1 MMLDDQ
7 QLQKLLRLKRFEQ
20 PPPGYFD
27 RTLNEFHRLQR
38 QELLRRSSVQIW
50 FERLI
55 SGLWSFRVPTYAYG
69 AAFAAFLVAATI
81 VGSGVW
87 NPYTYKETVG
97 TSSNLVRGA
106 SSPSMIE
113 RSSYRL
119 ALSGNVDWSKFDR
132 SPVSPRV
139 VPVVRPSQTALPRYV
154 LDGRPVSYE
163 GSFSF

>member
-1 MMLDDQ
+1 MMLDET

-27 RTLNEFHRLQR
+27 RTLNEFHRRQR
-38 QELLRRSSVQIW
+38 EELLRRSAVQIW
-50 FERLI
+50 FERFI

-69 AAFAAFLVAATI
+69 AAFGAFLVAATI

-87 NPYTYKETVG
+87 APNSVTVDAG
-97 TSSNLVRGA
+97 ADLPRVA
-106 SSPSMIE
+106 SSPPAIE
-113 RSSYRL
+113 LSSYRL

-132 SPVSPRV
+132 SSASPRV
-139 VPVVRPSQTALPRYV
+139 VPVLGPSQTALPRYV

-163 GSFSF
+163 ASFSF

>member
-1 MMLDDQ
+1 MLDEQ

-27 RTLNEFHRLQR
+27 RTLDEFHRRQR
-38 QELLRRSSVQIW
+38 QELLRRSAAQIW
-50 FERLI
+50 FERFI

-69 AAFAAFLVAATI
+69 AAFGAFLVAATI

-87 NPYTYKETVG
+87 APYTETVE
-97 TSSNLVRGA
+97 TSSGLAAVT
-106 SSPSMIE
+106 SSPPVVE
-113 RSSYRL
+113 HSSYQL

-132 SPVSPRV
+132 SSASPRV
-139 VPVVRPSQTALPRYV
+139 VPVLRPSQTALPRYV

-163 GSFSF
+163 ASFSF